1 MDEKGTT
8 IYRSG
13 YAKLM
18 RYLGKRQR
26 PFENAQDL
34 VPPLNTDLN
43 ALWTAK
49 VPPTTAQDSDTER
62 YDIRR
67 KHLKL
72 QKKFEGAP
80 EILLL
85 HGY

>member
-49 VPPTTAQDSDTER
+49 VPPTTA
-62 YDIRR
+62 
-67 KHLKL
+67 
-72 QKKFEGAP
+72 
-80 EILLL
+80 
-85 HGY
+85 